1 MKIKLKAK
9 RLSDTAKLPTY
20 GSEKAACV
28 DLYCDLRVDKCIDLN
43 PANVDFRNVGYSG
56 DCFDR
61 VNIAPHSTVKI
72 PTGWAFQ
79 PPEGYAGFI
88 YARSGLATKNGL
100 RPSNCVGVCD
110 EDYSVE
116 YILVIHND
124 TYDYQCINNGD
135 RIAQLEF
142 RPYEQAEFEL
152 VDKLDETERGDGAFG
167 STGK

>member
-1 MKIKLKAK
+1 MKIKAK
-9 RLSDTAKLPTY
+9 RLSNTAIIPTY
-20 GSEKAACV
+20 GSKCACAA
-28 DLYCDLRVDKCIDLN
+28 DLYCDLSVDKCIDLN
-43 PANVDFRNVGYSG
+43 PANVDFKNMGYSG

-61 VNIAPHSTVKI
+61 VNIAPHSTIKI

-100 RPSNCVGVCD
+100 RPSNCVGICD
-110 EDYSVE
+110 EDYSGE
-116 YILVIHND
+116 YIVAIHND
-124 TYDYQCINNGD
+124 TDDYQFINNGD

-152 VDKLDETERGDGAFG
+152 VDELDETERGDGAFG
-167 STGK
+167 STGT

>member
-1 MKIKLKAK
+1 MKIKAK

-20 GSEKAACV
+20 GSEKAACA
-28 DLYCDLRVDKCIDLN
+28 DLYADLN
-43 PANVDFRNVGYSG
+43 YNFVALNPDAEVRGSPIHRIG
-56 DCFDR
+56 
-61 VNIAPHSTVKI
+61 IAPHETIKI

-110 EDYSVE
+110 EDYSGE
-116 YILVIHND
+116 YIIAVHND
-124 TYDYQCINNGD
+124 TDEYQFVRAGD

-152 VDKLDETERGDGAFG
+152 VDELDETERGAGGFG
-167 STGK
+167 SSGV